1 MDSPYLQT
9 ALTALI
15 GLIVASLYKQA
26 LAYFKSGK
34 EWRKETTKR
43 VDAIS
48 ESLVCVMR
56 GDLIHKAHRYVDD
69 RGYATME
76 EKESWHEEWEQY
88 QKVCPKNGFIDAIAE
103 QVMNLPEH
111 LEDS

>member
-1 MDSPYLQT
+1 MLESPYFQT

-26 LAYFKSGK
+26 TSYFKRST

-56 GDLIHKAHRYVDD
+56 GDLIHKAHRYIDD
-69 RGYATME
+69 RGYATLE
-76 EKESWHEEWEQY
+76 EKESWHEEWQQY
-88 QKVCPKNGFIDAIAE
+88 QAVCPRNGFIDAIAE

-111 LEDS
+111 LED